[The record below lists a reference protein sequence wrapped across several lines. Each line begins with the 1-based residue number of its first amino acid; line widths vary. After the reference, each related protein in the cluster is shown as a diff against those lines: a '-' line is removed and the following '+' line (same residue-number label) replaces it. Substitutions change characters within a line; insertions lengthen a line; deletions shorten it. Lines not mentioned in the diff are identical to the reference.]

1 MRIAP
6 HGRRAVRVL
15 IVSNLYPPHYLGGY
29 ELRCA
34 EVAAGLRRRGHQVEV
49 LTSSYGIVTNRLQT
63 GRTQRDV
70 VDGVPVHRTL
80 GQYAYGPQSLVPPW
94 TLTQARRELR
104 DARYFIRVMDELT
117 PDVVCWWSMNGLSKL
132 VLPIPASRGC
142 ASVHFLEDPWM
153 IREYGPHGEVASA
166 FWTTVWGA
174 TWGPSPARPLLRRLL
189 PRWRRR
195 AQEKGLLHALPPVAT
210 MDACFVSRHI
220 ERLYGA
226 AGFAF
231 RSTEVILGGI
241 PLRRF
246 LASGHRPAADGGL
259 RLLYASQLSHDRGL
273 HTVIAAVGRLDP
285 RVRRGVTL
293 SVVGGGDP
301 AYRASIERLVHE
313 SGLGD
318 RVTLVGKVPHGA
330 MPAIFQTH
338 DVLVFPSMRDE
349 GLPLTMVEALLSG
362 CAVITTRSG
371 GADEVATLADLPTF
385 AAGDD
390 GALATLLSALASDRD
405 RVRDIAVR
413 GQEIARTEFDLER
426 MIDRIEGALRRVSGD
441 ASGRASAS
449 GAHA

>member
-1 MRIAP
+1 
-6 HGRRAVRVL
+6 VL

-49 LTSSYGIVTNRLQT
+49 LTSSYGVATNRLQT
-63 GRTQRDV
+63 GRTRRDL
-70 VDGVPVHRTL
+70 VDDVPVHRTL
-80 GQYAYGPQSLVPPW
+80 GQYAYGPQSIVPPW

-104 DARYFIRVMDELT
+104 DARHFIRVMDELE
-117 PDVVCWWSMNGLSKL
+117 PEVVCWWSMNGLSKI

-153 IREYGPHGEVASA
+153 IREYGPHGELASA
-166 FWTTVWGA
+166 FWTTLWGA
-174 TWGPSPARPLLRRLL
+174 TWGPPPARPLLRRLL

-195 AQEKGLLHALPPVAT
+195 AQEKGLLHELPPAAT

-220 ERLYGA
+220 ERLYRA
-226 AGFAF
+226 AGFLF

-241 PLRRF
+241 PLQRF
-246 LASGHRPAADGGL
+246 LAGGHRLGDDGRL

-273 HTVIAAVGRLDP
+273 HTLIAAVARLDP
-285 RVRRGVTL
+285 HVRRGVTL

-301 AYRASIERLVHE
+301 AYRAAIERLVHE
-313 SGLGD
+313 TGLGD
-318 RVTLVGKVPHGA
+318 CVQLVGKVQHRA
-330 MPAIFQTH
+330 MPAIFQAH

-385 AAGDD
+385 VAGDD
-390 GALATLLSALASDRD
+390 ADLATLLSALATDRE

-413 GQEIARTEFDLER
+413 GQAVARTEFDAER
-426 MIDRIEGALRRVSGD
+426 MIDRLEGALRRVSRS
-441 ASGRASAS
+441 ARERAPAS
-449 GAHA
+449 GAGA